1 MTLNMLVPLEVGI
14 AVRDLPRMRR
24 FYEQVLGFA
33 FVSEAVVSPQQA
45 IQAAMHASGY
55 TVVRLQ
61 TAYGERIKLLAP
73 NEAPAAETVTDYIL
87 DKSNTM
93 YLTFILDDIQAVVDR
108 LIAAGVEFMTGP
120 RSVGVREGVY
130 LAFCRGPEGNVLEIV
145 QYADIAA
152 YRPDLELS
160 TIAARHD

>member
-33 FVSEAVVSPQQA
+33 FVSEAAVSPQQA

-73 NEAPAAETVTDYIL
+73 NEAPVAEMVTDYIL

-108 LIAAGVEFMTGP
+108 LIVAGVEFMTGP
-120 RSVGVREGVY
+120 QRVEVREGVY
-130 LAFCRGPEGNVLEIV
+130 LAFCRDPEGNVLEIV
-145 QYADIAA
+145 QYEDIAA

>member
-1 MTLNMLVPLEVGI
+1 MALNMLAPLEVGI

-33 FVSEAVVSPQQA
+33 FVSEAVVSPQKST
-45 IQAAMHASGY
+45 QAAMHASGY
-55 TVVRLQ
+55 AVVRLQ

-73 NEAPAAETVTDYIL
+73 NEAPAAETVADYVL
-87 DKSNTM
+87 DKPNAM

-108 LIAAGVEFMTGP
+108 LIAGGVEFMTGSQ
-120 RSVGVREGVY
+120 RVEVREGAY
-130 LAFCRGPEGNVLEIV
+130 LAFCRDPEGNVLEFV

-160 TIAARHD
+160 TITPRHD